1 MDIDEALMDGEDR
14 MIKTVAD
21 YDHYLKGIRTGQAN
35 VDVFDNIHVDI
46 PAYGGVVAL
55 KSVALITKQDA
66 RMVVIKTFD
75 PKTAK
80 EIEKALGG
88 SDLGITPA
96 NDGKVIRMAFPPM
109 SEERRKQ
116 AVKLLK
122 ERLEQHK
129 VAIRNI
135 RKDTLKHVEDS
146 EGKAGVSEDAVKQ
159 GKEEVQKLT
168 KQYEEQIEGAFDKKS
183 KEVMTV

>member
-1 MDIDEALMDGEDR
+1 MDIDEALLDGEER
-14 MIKTVAD
+14 MIKTGAD
-21 YDHYLKGIRTGQAN
+21 YEHYLKGVRTGQAN
-35 VDVFDNIHVDI
+35 VDVFNNIHVDI

-55 KSVALITKQDA
+55 KAVALITKQDA
-66 RMVVIKTFD
+66 RMVVIKPFD
-75 PKTAK
+75 PKTSK
-80 EIEKALGG
+80 EIEKALGA

-116 AVKLLK
+116 AVKALK

-135 RKDTLKHVEDS
+135 RKDTLKHVEDN
-146 EGKAGVSEDAVKQ
+146 EGKPGVSEDAVKN
-159 GKEEVQKLT
+159 GKEEVQTLT
-168 KQYEEQIEGAFDKKS
+168 KKYEEQIESAFERKS